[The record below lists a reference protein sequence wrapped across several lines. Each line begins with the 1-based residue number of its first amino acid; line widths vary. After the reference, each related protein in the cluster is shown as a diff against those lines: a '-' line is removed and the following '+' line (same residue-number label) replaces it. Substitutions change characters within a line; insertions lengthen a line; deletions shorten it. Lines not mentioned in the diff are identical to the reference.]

1 MKKWIMVLL
10 SSFYL
15 LGSGTSIINATN
27 NQLITVDVNE
37 HQIAFDVK
45 PMNDHGTILVPLRF
59 VVDELGGT
67 ITSWNNNKLILSK
80 GSTKI
85 TLIIGSK
92 IVQKN
97 QEQFT
102 LTTAPIL
109 KDGRTLVPLRFLS
122 EAFGAS
128 LNYSNYNVS
137 IVTHE
142 SPIQSPAIRGNSI
155 GNLNNGGWYAGY
167 EDWIFFNNP
176 LDQGSIYKEK
186 LDGNDKQKVNDDV
199 FVTNLNII
207 NGKLYY
213 VSGNTIYKS
222 DINGTNRAI
231 VMELGLG
238 GPRLLSVVGDWIY
251 YTKGTSMFMPLY
263 RMKTDG
269 TSNQLLEKNEVSSIA
284 VLDGKIYYTI
294 YFNKLFVMDIDGS
307 NKKKILEGPIS
318 TAVDIKDNTIYFNY
332 DKKLYSLDTNGTSLT
347 KISDHEARDIN
358 VHGDWLYYTNYSEY
372 SKKLYRINLIDHTTQ
387 KLGDEK
393 TFYLHIVDNKIF
405 YTNAFERKTI
415 EVAID

>member
-1 MKKWIMVLL
+1 MVLL

-27 NQLITVDVNE
+27 NELTTVSVNDHLIT
-37 HQIAFDVK
+37 FDVK

-67 ITSWNNNKLILSK
+67 ITTWNNKKLILNK
-80 GSTKI
+80 DSTKI
-85 TLIIGSK
+85 TLTIGSK

-97 QEQFT
+97 QGQFT
-102 LTTAPIL
+102 LTTAPIV

-122 EAFGAS
+122 EAFGAN
-128 LNYSNYNVS
+128 LNYSNNNVS

-142 SPIQSPAIRGNSI
+142 SPIQSPAIPGNSI
-155 GNLNNGGWYAGY
+155 GNLNNGGLNASY

-186 LDGNDKQKVNDDV
+186 LDGTDKQKVNDDV
-199 FVTNLNII
+199 FVTNLNIV

-238 GPRLLSVVGDWIY
+238 GPRLMSVVGDWIY
-251 YTKGTSMFMPLY
+251 YTKGKSMFMPLY

-284 VLDGKIYYTI
+284 VVDGKIYYTI
-294 YFNKLFVMDIDGS
+294 YLSKLFVMDVDGN
-307 NKKKILEGPIS
+307 NKKKILEGSIS
-318 TAVDIKDNTIYFNY
+318 GVDVKVNTLFFNY
-332 DKKLYSLDTNGTSLT
+332 NTKLYSMGTDGKSLT
-347 KISDHEARDIN
+347 KISDHNARDIN
-358 VHGDWLYYTNYSEY
+358 VHGDWLYYTNHSEY
-372 SKKLYRINLIDHTTQ
+372 SKKLYRINLIDHETQ
-387 KLGDEK
+387 KLGDDK

-405 YTNAFERKTI
+405 YADPYERKTI